1 MKLKRNSRPSNAILT
16 LALLLGLVLIF
27 SSCSS
32 PLSRGWNFFSKDQ
45 YDQAK
50 LEWGPLNQQ
59 DLMDKADAAVKMTEL
74 NQKAEDAKA
83 KGDRRSEV
91 QNRIAIMAADKW
103 PKDNWVKNSK
113 ALAAIVEASM
123 KTIEEERKVL
133 QAKYDQNIG
142 CGKVAYQ
149 ADDYENAEKCFIAA
163 TAATNAY
170 KGLYLKTEDLST
182 MMAAVTQAMDIQRQM
197 EAERKAAEE
206 AKRLYEEEQARL
218 LAAQMKEAEEK
229 KQAEEIARIKAE
241 EARQKAEAE
250 KKRRWME
257 FLAKGRPLKPLVVVI
272 GYSSTGAG
280 TFSKLGEKVK
290 FQGGAQFPILKKQNL
305 KAEDIYALE
314 VVINKD
320 DKATY
325 LRNYSTEKGD
335 LLTMPQAVSG
345 EKHYYTEGY
354 KGGRFYTEVENE
366 RAGNDY
372 KIKAVIYKIPV
383 VH

>member
-1 MKLKRNSRPSNAILT
+1 MNVKQNSRTNNGVRT
-16 LALLLGLVLIF
+16 LALMLGLMWIL
-27 SSCSS
+27 SGCSS
-32 PLSRGWNFFSKDQ
+32 PLSRGWDFFAKDL

-50 LEWGPLNQQ
+50 QEWGPLNQQ
-59 DLMDKADAAVKMTEL
+59 DLIDKADAAVKMTEL
-74 NQKAEDAKA
+74 HQKAEEAKA
-83 KGDRRSEV
+83 KGDRRTEV
-91 QNRIAIMAADKW
+91 QSRLAIVAADKW
-103 PKDNWVKNSK
+103 PKDEWYKKSK
-113 ALAAIVEASM
+113 ALTAIVEASLA
-123 KTIEEERKVL
+123 TIEEERKAQ
-133 QAKYDQNIG
+133 QAKYDQNIA
-142 CGKVAYQ
+142 CGKEAYQ
-149 ADDYENAEKCFIAA
+149 ADDYEKAEKCFDAA

-170 KGLYLKTEDLST
+170 KGITLKTEDLST

-206 AKRLYEEEQARL
+206 AKRLYEEEQARI
-218 LAAQMKEAEEK
+218 LAAQLKEAEDK

-257 FLAKGRPLKPLVVVI
+257 FLAKGRPLKPLVAIV
-272 GYSSTGAG
+272 GFPSSGSG
-280 TFSKLGEKVK
+280 TFAKLGEKAK

-314 VVINKD
+314 IVINKD

-366 RAGNDY
+366 REGNEY